1 MEQLAH
7 FVTKSF
13 EYNNNRVME
22 VLNMSTKSNSSSISL
37 NNDSSDIISNS
48 DLSVIENDIIGDN
61 GDDNSVDIDITDLS
75 SNDEKSNVD
84 IMTSPLP
91 LVKKSSRNCEIN
103 NKSSAVTKNWLIS
116 DFSPSSRANSNISSK
131 FLILNDEFVALIYF
145 KIQLISQLSCNFLN

>member
-37 NNDSSDIISNS
+37 NNDSSDVISNS
-48 DLSVIENDIIGDN
+48 DQSVMDNDMND
-61 GDDNSVDIDITDLS
+61 DDNSVDIDITDLS
-75 SNDEKSNVD
+75 SGDEKSNVD

-91 LVKKSSRNCEIN
+91 LVKKSNCESASN
-103 NKSSAVTKNWLIS
+103 NKSSVVTKNWLIS
-116 DFSPSSRANSNISSK
+116 DFSPSSRINGSSSK
-131 FLILNDEFVALIYF
+131 YLLFCYLIGFFL
-145 KIQLISQLSCNFLN
+145 

>member
-48 DLSVIENDIIGDN
+48 DQSVIENDLIGDN

-91 LVKKSSRNCEIN
+91 LVKKSIRDCESN

-116 DFSPSSRANSNISSK
+116 DFSPSSRANSNTSSK
-131 FLILNDEFVALIYF
+131 CLLVLLVGSIY
-145 KIQLISQLSCNFLN
+145 

>member
-22 VLNMSTKSNSSSISL
+22 VLNMSTKSNSSSISM

-48 DLSVIENDIIGDN
+48 DQSVIENDVIDDN
-61 GDDNSVDIDITDLS
+61 GNDDNSVDIDITDLS

-84 IMTSPLP
+84 IMSSPLP
-91 LVKKSSRNCEIN
+91 LVKKTRECIVNNINNNN

-116 DFSPSSRANSNISSK
+116 DFSPSSRANSITTSK
-131 FLILNDEFVALIYF
+131 F
-145 KIQLISQLSCNFLN
+145 